1 MVEVLLA
8 LVFLSV
14 LFSLNCH
21 RLGGLIRIMAL
32 QGIIVSLI
40 PFLLESHVQAGLL
53 HIGFLLTMIII
64 KGIVIPGMLI
74 FAIRKIQIRKEVEP
88 IISYNASIFIGLLI
102 IYLSVFISSRMY
114 LTALSSYPL
123 LLPAA
128 FTTLVAGLFLLMA
141 RRKAITQ
148 IIGYLMME
156 NGIYLAGSVLAKQAR
171 TQFIVEFG
179 VLLDLLVGVMIM
191 GIILHR
197 INHSYDDADTGFLEQ
212 LKDNLND

>member
-1 MVEVLLA
+1 MIPLVDALLA

-21 RLGGLIRIMAL
+21 RLLGLIRIMAL
-32 QGIIVSLI
+32 QGAVVSLV
-40 PFLLESHVQAGLL
+40 PFLLEKHEKTTLL
-53 HIGFLLTMIII
+53 SLGFLLVVVII
-64 KGIVIPGMLI
+64 KGIVVPAMLM
-74 FAIRKIQIRKEVEP
+74 FATRKIQIRKEVEP
-88 IISYNASIFIGLLI
+88 IISYNASIFVGLLI
-102 IYLSVFISSRMY
+102 IYMSVFVSARMY
-114 LTALSSYPL
+114 LSALTSYPL

-128 FTTLVAGLFLLMA
+128 FTTLAAGLFLLMA

-156 NGIYLAGSVLAKQAR
+156 NGIYLAGAVLAKQAT
-171 TQFIVEFG
+171 TQHIVEFG

-197 INHSYDDADTGFLEQ
+197 INHSYEDADTAFLEQ
-212 LKDNLND
+212 LKD

>member
-1 MVEVLLA
+1 MTPAIDALLA
-8 LVFLSV
+8 VVFLTV

-21 RLGGLIRIMAL
+21 RLNGLIRIMAL
-32 QGIIVSLI
+32 QGVFVSLI
-40 PFLLESHVQAGLL
+40 PFLLESHEEIGLL
-53 HIGFLLTMIII
+53 NVGFLLIMVVI
-64 KGIVIPGMLI
+64 KGIVIPAMLM
-74 FAIRKIQIRKEVEP
+74 FAVRRLQIRKEVEP

-102 IYLSVFISSRMY
+102 IYVSVLISGRMY
-114 LTALSSYPL
+114 LTALTNYPL

-128 FTTLVAGLFLLMA
+128 FTTLAAGLFLLMA

-171 TQFIVEFG
+171 TQYIVEFG

-197 INHSYDDADTGFLEQ
+197 INHSYEDADTGFLEQ
-212 LKDNLND
+212 LKD

>member
-1 MVEVLLA
+1 MIPLVDALLA

-21 RLGGLIRIMAL
+21 RLLGLIRIMAL
-32 QGIIVSLI
+32 QGALVSLV
-40 PFLLESHVQAGLL
+40 PFLLEKHDEITLVS
-53 HIGFLLTMIII
+53 ISFLLVVVII
-64 KGIVIPGMLI
+64 KGIVVPAMLM
-74 FAIRKIQIRKEVEP
+74 FATRKIQIRKEVEP
-88 IISYNASIFIGLLI
+88 IISYNASIFVGLLI
-102 IYLSVFISSRMY
+102 IYMSVFVSARMY
-114 LTALSSYPL
+114 LSALTSYPL

-128 FTTLVAGLFLLMA
+128 FTTLAAGLFLLMA

-156 NGIYLAGSVLAKQAR
+156 NGIYLAGAVLAKQAT
-171 TQFIVEFG
+171 TQHIVEFG

-197 INHSYDDADTGFLEQ
+197 INRSYEDADTAFLEQ
-212 LKDNLND
+212 LKD

>member
-1 MVEVLLA
+1 MIPLVDSLLA
-8 LVFLSV
+8 LVFLTV

-21 RLGGLIRIMAL
+21 RLLGLIRIMAI

-40 PFLLESHVQAGLL
+40 PFLLEKPEGTLLVNVGVLLVIVIVKGL
-53 HIGFLLTMIII
+53 I
-64 KGIVIPGMLI
+64 IPGMLL
-74 FAIRKIQIRKEVEP
+74 FAIRKVQIRKEVEP
-88 IISYNASIFIGLLI
+88 IISYNASIFIGLLV
-102 IYLSVFISSRMY
+102 IYVSVLISGRMH

-128 FTTLVAGLFLLMA
+128 FTALAAGLFLLMA

-156 NGIYLAGSVLAKQAR
+156 NGIYLAGAVLAKHAR
-171 TQFIVEFG
+171 TQHIVEFG
-179 VLLDLLVGVMIM
+179 ILLDLLVGVMIM

-197 INHSYDDADTGFLEQ
+197 INHSYDDADTTFLEQ
-212 LKDNLND
+212 LKD

>member
-1 MVEVLLA
+1 MIPAIDALLA
-8 LVFLSV
+8 MVFLTV

-21 RLGGLIRIMAL
+21 RLTGLIRIMAL
-32 QGIIVSLI
+32 QGIFVSLI
-40 PFLLESHVQAGLL
+40 PFLLEKHQGISLL
-53 HIGFLLTMIII
+53 HVGFFLIMLAI
-64 KGIVIPGMLI
+64 KGIVIPAMLM
-74 FAIRKIQIRKEVEP
+74 FAIRRIQIRKELEP
-88 IISYNASIFIGLLI
+88 IISYNASIFVGLLI
-102 IYLSVFISSRMY
+102 IYVSVLISGRMY
-114 LTALSSYPL
+114 LTALTNYPL

-128 FTTLVAGLFLLMA
+128 FTTLAAGLFLLMA

-156 NGIYLAGSVLAKQAR
+156 NGIYLAGSVLAKQAQ

-197 INHSYDDADTGFLEQ
+197 INHSYEDADTGFLEQ
-212 LKDNLND
+212 LKD

>member
-1 MVEVLLA
+1 MIPLVDALLA

-21 RLGGLIRIMAL
+21 RLLGLIRVVAIQGAL
-32 QGIIVSLI
+32 VSLV
-40 PFLLESHVQAGLL
+40 PFLLEGQSSITFLNAGFMLMIVFIKGLL
-53 HIGFLLTMIII
+53 
-64 KGIVIPGMLI
+64 IPGMLM

-88 IISYNASIFIGLLI
+88 IISYNASILIGLLI
-102 IYLSVFISSRMY
+102 IYVSIFISDKMV

-128 FTTLVAGLFLLMA
+128 FTTLAAGLFLLMA

-156 NGIYLAGSVLAKQAR
+156 NGIYLAGSVLAKKAQ
-171 TQFIVEFG
+171 TQHIVEFG
-179 VLLDLLVGVMIM
+179 ILLDLLVAVMIM

-197 INHSYDDADTGFLEQ
+197 INDSYADADTSFLEQ
-212 LKDNLND
+212 LKD